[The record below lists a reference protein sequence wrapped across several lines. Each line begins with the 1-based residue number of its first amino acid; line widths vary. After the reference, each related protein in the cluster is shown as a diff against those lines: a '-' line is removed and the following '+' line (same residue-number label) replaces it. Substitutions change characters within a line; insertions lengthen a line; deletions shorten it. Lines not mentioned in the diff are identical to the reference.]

1 MEFPSKD
8 RQADFAWQRQRSQ
21 PDLGSAAE
29 AISQGLA
36 VATVLT
42 DKKQRRR
49 GFNRSACIAK
59 AARKT

>member
-29 AISQGLA
+29 GISQAFA
-36 VATVLT
+36 VMIV
-42 DKKQRRR
+42 
-49 GFNRSACIAK
+49 IAK
-59 AARKT
+59 KSKGAAG